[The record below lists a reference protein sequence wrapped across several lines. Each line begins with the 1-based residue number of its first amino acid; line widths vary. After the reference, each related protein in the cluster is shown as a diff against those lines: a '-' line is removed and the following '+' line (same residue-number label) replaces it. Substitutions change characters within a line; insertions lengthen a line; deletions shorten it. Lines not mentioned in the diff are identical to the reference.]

1 MLIVLL
7 KRQIITLKLLRLMLS
22 YQALMVKLLKMSL
35 AKKILNKIGE
45 FLMGNIMF
53 DSEAGSEAYLIFQPV
68 YKYFKT
74 VTNTNYISSWKSK
87 GLSAESIKPLQ
98 HLIIV
103 LLQN

>member
-1 MLIVLL
+1 
-7 KRQIITLKLLRLMLS
+7 
-22 YQALMVKLLKMSL
+22 MSL

-53 DSEAGSEAYLIFQPV
+53 DSEAGSEAYLMFQPV

-74 VTNTNYISSWKSK
+74 VTNTNCISSWKSK
-87 GLSAESIKPLQ
+87 GLSSESIKPLQ

>member
-1 MLIVLL
+1 
-7 KRQIITLKLLRLMLS
+7 
-22 YQALMVKLLKMSL
+22 MVKLLKMSQ

-45 FLMGNIMF
+45 FLMGNIML

-87 GLSAESIKPLQ
+87 GLSSESIKPLQ